1 MDQYVIITV
10 YSDLFCSKGP
20 KSYFIC
26 LNIMYIVYDM
36 MLRLQVKVNKTTDL
50 SDRSQYD
57 THFRNK
63 HPYGHIMT
71 S

>member
-1 MDQYVIITV
+1 MR
-10 YSDLFCSKGP
+10 
-20 KSYFIC
+20 
-26 LNIMYIVYDM
+26 
-36 MLRLQVKVNKTTDL
+36 LRLQVKVNKTTDL

-63 HPYGHIMT
+63 RPYGHIMT